1 MCGSNLGKLSWVE
14 EAAHRSRLAISHV
27 GPWCV
32 VVVVCLVGMTHAQHS
47 GARARAGAH
56 THTLAHITGD
66 ALLLLAVHYRA
77 GDARATCRLETSLR
91 RTGVA
96 HESRS
101 AEDEALAWASVHG
114 GGGAARG
121 REGRHAEGTRE
132 AEEAAR
138 ASGTGRRGA

>member
-1 MCGSNLGKLSWVE
+1 MHNILE
-14 EAAHRSRLAISHV
+14 RAH
-27 GPWCV
+27 
-32 VVVVCLVGMTHAQHS
+32 
-47 GARARAGAH
+47 ARARAH
-56 THTLAHITGD
+56 THSRTSPATR
-66 ALLLLAVHYRA
+66 LLLAVHYRA

-91 RTGVA
+91 RKGVA

-101 AEDEALAWASVHG
+101 AEAEGLAWASVHG